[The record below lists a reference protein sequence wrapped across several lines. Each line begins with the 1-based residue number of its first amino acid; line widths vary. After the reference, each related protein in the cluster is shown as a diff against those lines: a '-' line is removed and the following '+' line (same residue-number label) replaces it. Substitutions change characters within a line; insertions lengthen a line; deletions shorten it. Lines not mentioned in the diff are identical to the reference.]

1 MDGVFLFE
9 DVAVGDSKTTQGY
22 DAIVVEQ
29 WTVLKVCVQ
38 FFFFLSFFVNQSTPR
53 LWGRHSHTDLCF
65 SNTKEATE
73 VERCNVTI
81 TPADDTVGLYD
92 ALFILVISV
101 LYWGRVGNVSDGE
114 QWNSGLSVPKIQ
126 ISARLTVKRI
136 SIGCQGNVITQV
148 TVASQL

>member
-38 FFFFLSFFVNQSTPR
+38 FFFFLSFFVNQS
-53 LWGRHSHTDLCF
+53 RHSHTNLCF

-73 VERCNVTI
+73 VEWCNVTV
-81 TPADDTVGLYD
+81 TPVDDTVGLYD

-101 LYWGRVGNVSDGE
+101 LYCRRVGNVSDGE

-148 TVASQL
+148 TVALRL